1 MTVEKSRSFWQ
12 RVEEIRE
19 INVLAFVLIAGV
31 FLFLRNPTFLSV
43 FNVQVILRQVAVFGI
58 LGIAETFVIIAL
70 GIDLSVG
77 SVVAFSGIM
86 SALILNSTGSLT
98 LTIVG
103 VLLIGGLIGAMHGLF
118 VTKLGVAPFII
129 TLGSLSVFRGA
140 SFVIS
145 KGYPLLVSDDRFRWL
160 GQGLLWRIPVPVV
173 ILIVVAIV
181 TGFVLAYTS
190 LGRYV
195 YAIGGNIEAAR
206 MSGVPV
212 RWVLMFVYI
221 QSSLLAALV
230 GLIIAG
236 RLAEGLASVAV
247 GYELTAIA
255 GAIIGGTSFLGGVGT
270 VRGTL
275 LGALLM
281 GMVDNALINQRVNAY
296 WYNLVIGA
304 VIVLAVTIDVLRS
317 RGQRTA

>member
-1 MTVEKSRSFWQ
+1 
-12 RVEEIRE
+12 
-19 INVLAFVLIAGV
+19 
-31 FLFLRNPTFLSV
+31 
-43 FNVQVILRQVAVFGI
+43 
-58 LGIAETFVIIAL
+58 
-70 GIDLSVG
+70 
-77 SVVAFSGIM
+77 
-86 SALILNSTGSLT
+86 
-98 LTIVG
+98 
-103 VLLIGGLIGAMHGLF
+103 MHGLF

-129 TLGSLSVFRGA
+129 TLGSLSIFRGA

-145 KGYPLLVSDDRFRWL
+145 KGYPLLVFDDRFRWL
-160 GQGLLWRIPVPVV
+160 GQGLIWKIPVPVV
-173 ILIVVAIV
+173 ILIVVAIL

-195 YAIGGNIEAAR
+195 YAIGGNPEAAR

-212 RWVLMFVYI
+212 QWVLMFVYI

-317 RGQRTA
+317 RGQRTS